1 MLIHLAA
8 HSLPLLGAATVPAF
22 RYLTETRAAAT
33 LEYYD
38 AARTR
43 SAAATLVLNL
53 IAGIVSSVTLAR
65 GLDRAELFERYDVK
79 LWSYDDRLSIFCLT
93 TIPPV
98 AVMAAIFGTH
108 RALEAFAGFLAK

>member
-1 MLIHLAA
+1 MLNHLAA
-8 HSLPLLGAATVPAF
+8 HTLPLLGAATVPAF

-38 AARTR
+38 ATRTR
-43 SAAATLVLNL
+43 SAAATFVLNL
-53 IAGIVSSVTLAR
+53 LSRVVSSVTLAR
-65 GLDRAELFERYDVK
+65 GLDHAELFERYDVK

-98 AVMAAIFGTH
+98 AVMAAVFGAH
-108 RALEAFAGFLAK
+108 RALEAFAAFLAK